1 MKSKKLRIPFGFNI
15 KSFLNSEIRG
25 ISEFLFLNKN
35 KNKKSQAWG
44 LDLLIALMIFII
56 GLAAFFLFYLNYSD
70 DVGNDYESLSF
81 DGNNLADSLF
91 SEGNPPDWNS
101 TLVVSIGLL
110 TGNSLDPVKLE
121 NFYYLSQSDYQQ
133 TKAIFNTNYD
143 YFFFLD
149 NNLSIDNSS
158 VRGIGKPGVDLNNI
172 EASNLIKINRIT
184 TLNNQPVSA
193 YVYVWEN

>member
-158 VRGIGKPGVDLNNI
+158 VRGIGKP
-172 EASNLIKINRIT
+172 R
-184 TLNNQPVSA
+184 
-193 YVYVWEN
+193 